1 MPKVAKKPS
10 TAESRAEAAQD
21 RLLSFLAPYF
31 NQVRWDRRESAK
43 FMENIFDIWWD
54 RWPLFLRK
62 FFDNEEMEMVR
73 RLCNEEIN
81 RRVRWIAA
89 MSAGMPLEGEWQDH
103 VSLEADRQRRRDEA
117 AHLATL
123 RRPRPRPIMP
133 PRSTKPSVTPTIPTD
148 KTTNNTTDNT
158 TNETVPEGNP
168 GIAATRDTEERL
180 LSSHFI
186 SFDTFLTS
194 AMRDVTNLV

>member
-1 MPKVAKKPS
+1 MPKVAKTPS

-31 NQVRWDRRESAK
+31 NQVRWDHHESAR
-43 FMENIFDIWWD
+43 FMEIIFDIWWD

-73 RLCNEEIN
+73 KLCNEEID

-89 MSAGMPLEGEWQDH
+89 MSAGMPLEGKWQDH
-103 VSLEADRQRRRDEA
+103 VSLENDRQHRRDKA

-123 RRPRPRPIMP
+123 RRPRPRPILP
-133 PRSTKPSVTPTIPTD
+133 PRSTKPPMTPRRTTDRNPEKTTD
-148 KTTNNTTDNT
+148 KS
-158 TNETVPEGNP
+158 VPDGP
-168 GIAATRDTEERL
+168 GIAATRDTEETL
-180 LSSHFI
+180 LS
-186 SFDTFLTS
+186 TQ
-194 AMRDVTNLV
+194 